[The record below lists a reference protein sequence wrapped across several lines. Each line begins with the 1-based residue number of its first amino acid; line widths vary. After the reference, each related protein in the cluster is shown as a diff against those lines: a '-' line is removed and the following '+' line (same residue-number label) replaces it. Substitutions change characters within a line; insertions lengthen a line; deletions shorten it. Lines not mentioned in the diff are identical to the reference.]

1 MLIQRVEEMFPA
13 FKLWMSNSPQYFP
26 LEECDILLKL
36 EVKKND
42 ENFGALFPLL
52 IHGGYDLSLNF
63 LPQTVHQQQLL
74 ASSHLRFHRL
84 HFLCACFDYSSQQ
97 TFP

>member
-1 MLIQRVEEMFPA
+1 MKKTFLLIQSQLSSVNNSVHYYLKYSLVLMLIQRVEEMFPA

-42 ENFGALFPLL
+42 ENFWSAV
-52 IHGGYDLSLNF
+52 S
-63 LPQTVHQQQLL
+63 
-74 ASSHLRFHRL
+74 SSHTWRL
-84 HFLCACFDYSSQQ
+84 
-97 TFP
+97 